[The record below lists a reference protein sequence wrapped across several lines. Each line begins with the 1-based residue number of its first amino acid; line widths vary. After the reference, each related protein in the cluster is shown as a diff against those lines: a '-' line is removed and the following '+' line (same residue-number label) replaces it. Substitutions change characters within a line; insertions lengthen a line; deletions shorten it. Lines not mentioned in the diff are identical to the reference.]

1 MKRIV
6 LNILLLIFVWSS
18 AKAQTYTIS
27 TEIPWQTEHQ
37 NMWGPNGDP
46 FDINMTL
53 DLFHVYYDTSM
64 SIGYMESVLGGQFGA
79 NFNINTWLLL
89 GSTFEMT
96 GFTTGWIDV
105 YYPVRINLTFPNNY
119 TWNPG
124 QWVTIQSDY
133 EVLDGW
139 ALNSQFPQAGVI
151 SLDLDYGFGLDI
163 NADVCLYDCT
173 NLQLVDVD
181 VPADSLILF
190 YLNGQTGEVIYPC
203 ADNGS
208 FGFCHDTVLPITFT
222 NFAGTGLSGEITIP
236 YIETTDHLDLSD
248 PCHQTILADG
258 DSTYAFFDLDIIQF
272 LSFIAGFLPP
282 PQGPAIQ
289 QFLDAL
295 NGTYD
300 LGGGITVDYS
310 LLTANLFF
318 SSTMQQDLSFHP
330 TVWNTLSFPTALE
343 YYVTDPSNDTVD
355 SGMSDTIRFAAC
367 QDLHIHWPCFG
378 WPSMD
383 VGINHSID
391 PTFTNHTWDSIAF
404 TFAITALE
412 FTINIPVPVT
422 PPMEMPSFCIPLD
435 NGLAA
440 PIEEKSDSSLIII
453 EATRDNPP
461 GFLTD
466 SLMEDQSL
474 DGNPPQN
481 NNTTTV
487 PEITYICSR
496 PYLIPGVD
504 TPQIDLIG
512 LKWSYHIGPLIDE
525 QYPLGYIP
533 FTWYDNT
540 WELEGFQDTTIDPVT
555 MIPNPEMAIVDT
567 ADQDVQCAGDST
579 GYLVVQIE
587 YGTPPFT
594 YSWSNGAVHTTNS
607 HTDTLYNVGAGTY
620 EVTVSDVN
628 GCTLEAQ
635 YDIVELDPPIIVDYD
650 VTDVLCYGDSTGAID
665 ITVSGGT
672 PGYTYYWDPLN
683 TTSEDVQNIPAGTYT
698 VFVTD
703 AVGCT
708 KQVDIDVIQP
718 DTPLILTIDT
728 FENVLC
734 NGGNNAFID
743 LGVTGGT
750 PPYSYLW
757 SNGETTEDLQFL
769 TAGTYSVTV
778 TDSHGCSE
786 TISQTITEPEPIAVE
801 DTIHNVSCY
810 GGNDGYIDITVTG
823 GTPPYTYSWSTG
835 DTTQDIQDL
844 TENNYSVTVTDAH
857 GCQYFATYYVDEPD
871 APLSSTIVAHDV
883 LCHGDSTG
891 SADLT
896 VQGGVPPYH
905 YQWSNGH
912 TTEDISSLTAG
923 EYTVTIT
930 DLYGCVLIDSVYID
944 EPDEPLM
951 LSGVVTD
958 VRCHGEYNGSIDLTI
973 TGGTPPYFVNWNTGA
988 QNTLYEGLSAGT
1000 YSVTVSDNNGCK
1012 IFEEFTVNEPQPL
1025 YAAVSEPQTICIGE
1039 TAQIWVAATGGTYP
1053 YAFEWSNGY
1062 AIDTIYVEPDTT
1074 TEYSVTVTDSHGC
1087 QYSPSPTTVFVNPPL
1102 NAELTLSDDTVCPG
1116 DIVEINIIPSGG
1128 NGIYHIYLDTT
1139 EIDVPYVYYPG
1150 TMAGNRHIHITVT
1163 DECTTPAVYI
1173 DTSVYVV
1180 NVPVLSFSPDTTSGC
1195 PPLHVT
1201 FNLNSFIPDL
1211 VYRWD
1216 FGDQTTLP
1224 EITTQT
1230 VSHTYTEPGTY
1241 SVTVYSTSADGCP
1254 IKQTAENLIT
1264 IFPVPHA
1271 EFITDPAFVQMLHS
1285 QIHFINL
1292 SEGADY
1298 YHWDFGDG
1306 DSSLQ
1311 ENPVHNYSFM
1321 ADNYLATLVAFNFY
1335 GCTDTAQ
1342 KLIEVADFYTFWAPT
1357 AFSPDD
1363 DGVNDIFLTKGIG
1376 VDNSTFNLYI
1386 YDRWGELLFHS
1397 TDINKGW
1404 DGTVNGKKA
1413 EVGTYTWYVEFYDKA
1428 GKFHT
1433 YSGNVILIR

>member
-1 MKRIV
+1 MKKITFY
-6 LNILLLIFVWSS
+6 ILSSLLILINS
-18 AKAQTYTIS
+18 ANLKAQTYTVS
-27 TEIPWQTEHQ
+27 TQIPWHTEHQ

-64 SIGYMESVLGGQFGA
+64 SIGYIEDVLGGQFGA
-79 NFNINTWLLL
+79 NFNINTWMLL

-105 YYPVRINLTFPNNY
+105 NYPVQVNLTFPNNY

-124 QWVTIQSDY
+124 EWVTIQSDY
-133 EVLDGW
+133 DLLDGW
-139 ALNSQFPQAGVI
+139 FLHSQFPQAGVI

-173 NLQLVDVD
+173 NLQLIDID

-208 FGFCHDTVLPITFT
+208 FGFCHDTVLPITFN
-222 NFAGTGLSGEITIP
+222 NFANTGLSGEITIP
-236 YIETTDHLDLSD
+236 YIETHDHLDLSD
-248 PCHQTILADG
+248 ECHQTILADG
-258 DSTYAFFDLDIIQF
+258 DSTYAYFDLDILQF

-289 QFLDAL
+289 QFVDAL

-300 LGGGITVDYS
+300 LGGGITIDYS
-310 LLTANLFF
+310 LLTANLLF

-330 TVWNTLSFPTALE
+330 TVWSTLSFPTPLE
-343 YYVTDPSNDTVD
+343 YYVTDPSNNTVD
-355 SGMSDTIRFAAC
+355 SGVSDTIKFAAC

-412 FTINIPVPVT
+412 FTINIPIPVT
-422 PPMEMPSFCIPLD
+422 PPAEMPGFCIPLD
-435 NGLAA
+435 HDQA
-440 PIEEKSDSSLIII
+440 PILKSDSISTVIVTDTCSKGSSANTT
-453 EATRDNPP
+453 EAVNT
-461 GFLTD
+461 
-466 SLMEDQSL
+466 SL
-474 DGNPPQN
+474 DGESTNTDSSPPDLF
-481 NNTTTV
+481 V
-487 PEITYICSR
+487 CSR
-496 PYLIPGVD
+496 PYFIPGVD
-504 TPQIDLIG
+504 TPDIELIG
-512 LKWSYHIGPLIDE
+512 LKWSYHIGPLVDE

-533 FTWYDNT
+533 FTWYNNT

-555 MIPNPEMAIVDT
+555 MIPNPEIAIVDT

-587 YGTPPFT
+587 NGTPPYT
-594 YSWSNGAVHTTNS
+594 YSWSNGVVHTSPN

-620 EVTVSDVN
+620 EVTVSDAN
-628 GCTLEAQ
+628 GCELTAQ

-672 PGYTYYWDPLN
+672 PGYTYYWDPTASTN
-683 TTSEDVQNIPAGTYT
+683 EDLTNLPAGTYT

-708 KQVDIDVIQP
+708 KEVPIDVLQP

-743 LGVTGGT
+743 LNVIGGT
-750 PPYSYLW
+750 PPYTYQW
-757 SNGETTEDLQFL
+757 NNGETTEDLQFL
-769 TAGTYSVTV
+769 TAGTYTVTV
-778 TDSHGCSE
+778 TDANGCSE
-786 TISQTITEPEPIAVE
+786 TISQTITEPDPIAVE

-810 GGNDGYIDITVTG
+810 GGSDGYIDITVTG
-823 GTPPYTYSWSTG
+823 GTPPYSYSWSIG
-835 DTTQDIQDL
+835 DSTQDINNL
-844 TENNYSVTVTDAH
+844 IEGNYSVTVTDDH

-871 APLSSTIVAHDV
+871 APLQSSITAHDV
-883 LCHGDSTG
+883 LCHGESTG

-896 VQGGVPPYH
+896 VTGGVLPYS
-905 YQWSNGH
+905 YQWSNGA
-912 TTEDISSLTAG
+912 TTEDINNVPAG

-944 EPDEPLM
+944 EPDEPLQ
-951 LSGVVTD
+951 LTATVED
-958 VRCHGEYNGSIDLTI
+958 VRCHGEYNGSITLNI
-973 TGGTPPYFVNWNTGA
+973 TGGTPSYTIIWNTGA
-988 QNTLYEGLSAGT
+988 QNTVYEGLAAGT
-1000 YSVTVSDNNGCK
+1000 YSVTVNDANGCK
-1012 IFEEFTVNEPQPL
+1012 IYGEYEVNEPQPL
-1025 YAAVSEPQTICIGE
+1025 YAAVTEPQQICIGE

-1053 YAFEWSNGY
+1053 YSFEWSNGMTV
-1062 AIDTIYVEPDTT
+1062 DTIYVEPDTT
-1074 TEYSVTVTDSHGC
+1074 TDYSVTVTDSHGC
-1087 QYSPSPTTVFVNPPL
+1087 QFTPEHTTVNVYPPL
-1102 NAELTLSDDTVCPG
+1102 SATVTLSDDTVCPG
-1116 DIVEINIIPSGG
+1116 DNVEIDIQVQGG
-1128 NGIYHIYLDTT
+1128 NGEYHIYLDTN
-1139 EIDVPYVYYPG
+1139 EIQVPYTYYSG
-1150 TMAGNRHIHITVT
+1150 TLTGNRYLHFTIT
-1163 DECTTPAVYI
+1163 DGCTTPHLTI
-1173 DTSVYVV
+1173 DTSFYVI
-1180 NVPVLSFSPDTTSGC
+1180 NVPTLSFSPDTTAGC
-1195 PPLHVT
+1195 PPLNVT
-1201 FNLNSFIPDL
+1201 FNLNVFYPGL

-1216 FGDQTTLP
+1216 FGDVTNFP
-1224 EITTQT
+1224 ETEHQNITHIYTQ
-1230 VSHTYTEPGTY
+1230 PGTY
-1241 SVTVYSTSADGCP
+1241 TVTVYTTTEEGCQV
-1254 IKQTAENLIT
+1254 KQTAENLIT
-1264 IFPVPHA
+1264 IYPVPDA
-1271 EFITDPAFVQMLHS
+1271 EFITDPTVI
-1285 QIHFINL
+1285 QIFHTQINFYNL
-1292 SEGADY
+1292 SQGATDY
-1298 YHWDFGDG
+1298 IWDFGDG

-1311 ENPVHNYSFM
+1311 ENPAHIFNFLHDHYTV
-1321 ADNYLATLVAFNFY
+1321 TLTARNFY
-1335 GCTDTAQ
+1335 GCVDTAVKVLQ
-1342 KLIEVADFYTFWAPT
+1342 VADFYTFWAPN
-1357 AFSPDD
+1357 AFTPDN
-1363 DGVNDIFLTKGIG
+1363 DGVNDIFITKGTN
-1376 VDNSTFNLYI
+1376 VDNSTFSLYI
-1386 YDRWGELLFHS
+1386 YDRWGELIFQS
-1397 TDINKGW
+1397 NDINKGW

-1413 EVGTYTWYVEFYDKA
+1413 EVGTYKWHAEFYDRA